1 MPSTLYFNGTILT
14 MDAQNSS
21 PEAVLTKDDR
31 IQAVGTET
39 DLRARMP
46 ADAQEYDL
54 EGRTLVP
61 AFIDPHGH
69 FPDPGFIRLF
79 RVDLSPPPLGDCR
92 EMAQALD
99 RLRKKANATPE
110 GEWVMG
116 VSFDNTSILE
126 GRMPTRAELDT
137 VSQLH
142 PIWVLH
148 ASGHNGAANS
158 LALER
163 CCVNRQTPDPDG
175 GRFGRDP
182 ETGALTGVIEGL
194 SAMGEMGDTDF
205 LIDRDRFWQG
215 FDACRDEYLSHGVT
229 YAQNAWSSQTMLDH
243 FASLP
248 ADQDPGIDIEL
259 LPVGSLEP
267 ELSKH
272 WIGTT
277 WPGNP
282 HFTLGP
288 RKLFTDGAFQL
299 QTAFLSA
306 PYFRPTDPD
315 HPCGMAYTSQQQL
328 DADVAKLHGEGLQI
342 HCHCNGDAG
351 AEMFIDAMDKAL
363 QVQPRQD
370 HRHTIIHGQALRD
383 DQLERMARLGL
394 TVSFFPAHVY
404 FWGDRHY
411 DTFLGPERSQRISPA
426 ASAERYGVRYTIH
439 NDASVTPTRPI
450 HLAHCAVNRTTASGR
465 VLGED
470 QKISVLSALRAQT
483 IDAAWQVFKEDH
495 RGSIEP
501 GKVADFAVLSR
512 NPLHHPDRLKE
523 TRVLETVRN
532 GQSVFATPHTVQEI
546 EPTQ

>member
-21 PEAVLTKDDR
+21 PDAVLTDGDR
-31 IQAVGTET
+31 IQAVGAEA

-46 ADAQEYDL
+46 AGTQERNL
-54 EGRTLVP
+54 QGRTLMP

-69 FPDPGFIRLF
+69 FPDPGFIKLF
-79 RVDLSPPPLGDCR
+79 RVDLSSPPLGDCR
-92 EMAQALD
+92 QMKQALE
-99 RLRKKANATPE
+99 RLREKAKSTPK

-116 VSFDNTSILE
+116 VLFDNTSILE
-126 GRMPTRAELDT
+126 GRMPTRAELDD
-137 VSQLH
+137 VSKVH
-142 PIWVLH
+142 PIWVMH
-148 ASGHNGAANS
+148 ASGHNGVANS
-158 LALER
+158 LALEKR
-163 CCVNRQTPDPDG
+163 GINRLTPDPEG

-182 ETGALTGVIEGL
+182 ETGALTGLIEGL
-194 SAMGEMGDTDF
+194 SAMGDMGDTDF
-205 LIDRDRFWQG
+205 LIDRDRFWRG
-215 FDACRDEYLSHGVT
+215 FDACREEYLSHGVT
-229 YAQNAWSSQTMLDH
+229 YAQNAWASQTMLDH

-267 ELSKH
+267 ELSAD
-272 WIGTT
+272 WIGAN

-299 QTAFLSA
+299 QTAYLSA
-306 PYFRPTDPD
+306 PYLKPIDQD
-315 HPCGMAYTSQQQL
+315 HPCGMVYTPQAQL
-328 DADVAKLHGEGLQI
+328 DADVLKLHTNGFQI

-351 AEMFIDAMDKAL
+351 AEMFIDAIEKAL
-363 QVQPRQD
+363 KAHPRED

-383 DQLERMARLGL
+383 DQLERMAQLGL
-394 TVSFFPAHVY
+394 TVSFFPAHVC

-411 DTFLGPERSQRISPA
+411 DTFLGPERSNRISPA
-426 ASAERYGVRYTIH
+426 ASAERFGVRYTIH

-450 HLAHCAVNRTTASGR
+450 HLAHCAVNRKTASGR

-483 IDAAWQVFKEDH
+483 IDAAWQVFKEDQ

-501 GKVADFAVLSR
+501 GKIADFVILSR
-512 NPLHHPDRLKE
+512 NPLPDPGRL
-523 TRVLETVRN
+523 TDTLVLETFRY
-532 GQSVFATPHTVQEI
+532 GQSVFTASHTQKVFEH
-546 EPTQ
+546 T

>member
-14 MDAQNSS
+14 MDARNSS
-21 PEAVLTKDDR
+21 PEAVLTEGNR
-31 IQAVGTET
+31 IQAVGAEA
-39 DLRARMP
+39 DLRARMT
-46 ADAQEYDL
+46 ADSQEYDL
-54 EGRTLVP
+54 QGRTLIP

-79 RVDLSPPPLGDCR
+79 RVNLSSPPLGDCSQ
-92 EMAQALD
+92 MAQALD
-99 RLRKKANATPE
+99 RLREKADATPE

-126 GRMPTRAELDT
+126 GRMPTRAELDA
-137 VSQLH
+137 VSHRH
-142 PIWVLH
+142 PIWVIH
-148 ASGHNGAANS
+148 ASGHNGTANS

-163 CCVNRQTPDPDG
+163 RGVNRQTPDPDG

-182 ETGALTGVIEGL
+182 ETGALTGLIEGL

-205 LIDRDRFWQG
+205 LIDRERFWQG

-248 ADQDPGIDIEL
+248 VDQDPGINIEL
-259 LPVGSLEP
+259 LPVGQLEP
-267 ELSKH
+267 ELSTH
-272 WIGTT
+272 WIGAN

-282 HFTLGP
+282 HFSLGP

-315 HPCGMAYTSQQQL
+315 HPCGMVYTSQQQL

-351 AEMFIDAMDKAL
+351 AEMFIAAVEKAL
-363 QVQPRQD
+363 RSHPRKD

-404 FWGDRHY
+404 FWGDRHH

-450 HLAHCAVNRTTASGR
+450 HLAHCAVNRTTALGR

-483 IDAAWQVFKEDH
+483 IDAAWQVFKEDQ
-495 RGSIEP
+495 RGSIET

-512 NPLHHPDRLKE
+512 NPLHAPGHLTE
-523 TRVLETVRN
+523 TRVLETIRN
-532 GQSVFATPHTVQEI
+532 GQTVFAVSHTEQEV
-546 EPTQ
+546 EHT

>member
-1 MPSTLYFNGTILT
+1 

-21 PEAVLTKDDR
+21 PEAVLTEGSR
-31 IQAVGTET
+31 IQAVGAEA
-39 DLRARMP
+39 DLRPRMT
-46 ADAQEYDL
+46 ADSQEYNL
-54 EGRTLVP
+54 QGRTLMP

-79 RVDLSPPPLGDCR
+79 RVNLSSPPLGDCSQ
-92 EMAQALD
+92 MAQALD
-99 RLRKKANATPE
+99 RLREKADATPE

-137 VSQLH
+137 VSQRH
-142 PIWVLH
+142 PIWVIH
-148 ASGHNGAANS
+148 ASGHSGAANS

-163 CCVNRQTPDPDG
+163 RGVNRQTPDPEG
-175 GRFGRDP
+175 GRFGRDS
-182 ETGALTGVIEGL
+182 ETGALNGLIEGL
-194 SAMGEMGDTDF
+194 SAMGQMGDTDF
-205 LIDRDRFWQG
+205 LIDRERFWQG

-229 YAQNAWSSQTMLDH
+229 YAQNAWASLAMLDH

-259 LPVGSLEP
+259 LPVAHLEP
-267 ELSKH
+267 ELSAR
-272 WIGTT
+272 WIGTN

-288 RKLFTDGAFQL
+288 RKLFTDGSFQL
-299 QTAFLSA
+299 QTAYLSA
-306 PYFRPTDPD
+306 PYFKLANPD
-315 HPCGMAYTSQQQL
+315 HPCGMVYTSHEQL
-328 DADVAKLHGEGLQI
+328 DADVSRLHSQGFQI

-351 AEMFIDAMDKAL
+351 AEMFIDAVEKAL
-363 QVQPRQD
+363 MVHPRQD

-383 DQLERMARLGL
+383 DQLERMVQLGL

-411 DTFLGPERSQRISPA
+411 DTFLGPERSERISPA

-450 HLAHCAVNRTTASGR
+450 HLAHCAVNRRTVSGR
-465 VLGED
+465 VLGEG
-470 QKISVLSALRAQT
+470 QKINVLSALRAQT
-483 IDAAWQVFKEDH
+483 INAAWQVFKEDQ

-512 NPLHHPDRLKE
+512 NPLHEPDRLTD
-523 TRVLETVRN
+523 TRVLETIRN
-532 GQSVFATPHTVQEI
+532 GQSVFAAADIEQETEHTK
-546 EPTQ
+546 